1 MATEF
6 LALAVTAF
14 SLGIASIVA
23 LRFKIPPLIVF
34 LMLGMIGGT
43 YGVLQQNSII
53 AFLGNLGSALLLFAI
68 GTEFS
73 IYKLFSSGFFK
84 EMRVALI
91 EITISFALLFLTFS
105 FWFTYPIALLLAL
118 AFSITSTGVSLKLLQ
133 ELNMAKKF
141 DIPLI
146 IKISVIE
153 DLMTV
158 FIFSIISSF
167 SISAGQPLNLVVG
180 SFALSVILFVGA
192 YYVFYI
198 FFDKFLFKYDIKEED
213 LLMLALGVLLLLV
226 SIASILNLSASF
238 GAYISG
244 SIVSVWKQRWKG
256 IEEDL
261 RKFSYIFISVFF
273 LTVGLSVS
281 LTDVNFLLLLLVIPV
296 VIAIKFFGVFLGSYS
311 TYWSSRTSL
320 FTSIGMLSRGELTL
334 AIVSAAVSSSLLPSS
349 FLGLTA
355 IVVLATVLAT
365 YLLLGRAVDLYTY
378 LRLRFPRVS
387 IHRRFY

>member
-1 MATEF
+1 MAAEF

-53 AFLGNLGSALLLFAI
+53 SFLGNLGSALLLFAI
-68 GTEFS
+68 GAEFS
-73 IYKLFSSGFFK
+73 IYRLFSSGFLK
-84 EMRVALI
+84 ETRVALV
-91 EITISFALLFLTFS
+91 EIAISFSLLFIVFS
-105 FWFTYPIALLLAL
+105 FMFTPSVAMLLAL

-133 ELNMAKKF
+133 ELNMTKKF
-141 DIPLI
+141 DLPLI

-153 DLMTV
+153 DLITV
-158 FIFSIISSF
+158 FIFTVISSF
-167 SISAGQPLNLVVG
+167 SLSAGQPLNLVVG
-180 SFALSVILFVGA
+180 SFVLSVILFVGA

-198 FFDKFLFKYDIKEED
+198 FFDKFLFRYDIKEED

-226 SIASILNLSASF
+226 SIASILNLSTSF

-256 IEEDL
+256 IENDL
-261 RKFSYIFISVFF
+261 KKFSYIFISVFF

-281 LTDVNFLLLLLVIPV
+281 LTDVDFALLLLIVPAVLVI
-296 VIAIKFFGVFLGSYS
+296 KFLGVFLGSYS
-311 TYWSSRTSL
+311 TYRSSRTSL

-334 AIVSAAVSSSLLPSS
+334 AIVSAAVSSSLLPHS
-349 FLGLTA
+349 FLGLAA

-378 LRLRFPRVS
+378 LRLRFPR
-387 IHRRFY
+387 INIGRARF